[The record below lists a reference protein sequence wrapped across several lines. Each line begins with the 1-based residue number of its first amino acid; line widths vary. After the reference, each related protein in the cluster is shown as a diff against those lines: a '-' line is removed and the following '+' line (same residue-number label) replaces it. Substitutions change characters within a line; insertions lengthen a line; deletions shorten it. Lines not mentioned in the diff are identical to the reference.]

1 VRTGGIDLAAQPR
14 DTALCIVDWEV
25 GAARVTAL
33 ESPVEDA
40 GLERAADGLSKL
52 GVDVPLGWPRDFV
65 AAIAAHEQL
74 RRWPTD
80 EVRSLR
86 FRRTDLV
93 AQERTGAWPL
103 SVSTDRIAIP
113 AFRAAR
119 FLAVEARDGSGTV
132 VEVYPAA
139 SLRLWGFD
147 PRGYKAKRGR
157 EVRERLVARFTEAAP
172 WLDLGGFTSVFA
184 ASDDAFDALV
194 AALTARAAAL
204 GLTQPPRGSDVEAAR
219 SEGWIALPECSL
231 AELVE
236 GQMDD
241 TARCL

>member
-1 VRTGGIDLAAQPR
+1 
-14 DTALCIVDWEV
+14 
-25 GAARVTAL
+25 VTAL

-52 GVDVPLGWPRDFV
+52 GVDVPLGWPRAFA

-74 RRWPTD
+74 GRWPAED
-80 EVRSLR
+80 VRALR

-93 AQERTGAWPL
+93 ARERTGAWPL

-119 FLAVEARDGSGTV
+119 LLAVEPRDGSGTV

-147 PRGYKAKRGR
+147 PRGYKAERGHD
-157 EVRERLVARFTEAAP
+157 VRERLVARFTEAAP
-172 WLDLGGFTSVFA
+172 WLDLGGFDAAFA

-204 GLTQPPRGSDVEAAR
+204 GLTQSPRGSDADAAR

-231 AELVE
+231 AELVQGE
-236 GQMDD
+236 MDD
-241 TARCL
+241 TARSL